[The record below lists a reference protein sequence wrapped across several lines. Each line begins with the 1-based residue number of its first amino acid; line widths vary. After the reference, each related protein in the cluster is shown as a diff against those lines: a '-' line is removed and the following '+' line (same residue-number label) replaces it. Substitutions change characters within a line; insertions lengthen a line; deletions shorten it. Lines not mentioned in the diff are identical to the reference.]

1 MKKRYKAYIAANR
14 DSEAFDSCMG
24 VTPESATRSIKRKNS
39 PGFKDCFI
47 WVVYIHLSGE
57 EEKI

>member
-1 MKKRYKAYIAANR
+1 MKKRYKAYIAGNR
-14 DSEAFDSCMG
+14 YSEAFDSCMG
-24 VTPESATRSIKRKNS
+24 ITPEDATRAIKRKTR
-39 PGFKDCFI
+39 PDYKDCYI